1 MTARHR
7 NTNGSGKF
15 HSDAQGLG
23 NPMFTQPQPMTNRV
37 LSPRVKA
44 LKVLVVDDEHYMRKV
59 TRTILTAIGV
69 KTILEAPDA
78 MAGIELA
85 RTQLP
90 DLMIID
96 WEMPVI
102 DGAQLVRMIRTPG
115 EFPAPETPIIMLSAH
130 SDLWRV
136 VESARIGA
144 NEFVRKPVSIKTLE
158 DRIIAVVDR
167 PRPTVRLDGYYGP
180 MPRRLV
186 PIETFEGERPALTP
200 AGNSQP

>member
-1 MTARHR
+1 M
-7 NTNGSGKF
+7 
-15 HSDAQGLG
+15 HS
-23 NPMFTQPQPMTNRV
+23 QPMTTRV

-59 TRTILTAIGV
+59 TRTILSAIGV
-69 KTILEAPDA
+69 KTILEASDA
-78 MAGIELA
+78 VAGLELA

-90 DLMIID
+90 DLMIVD
-96 WEMPVI
+96 WEMPLI

-130 SDLWRV
+130 SDHWRV

-158 DRIIAVVDR
+158 DRIIAVIDR

-186 PIETFEGERPALTP
+186 PIETFDC
-200 AGNSQP
+200 

>member
-1 MTARHR
+1 MQTTLTTR
-7 NTNGSGKF
+7 
-15 HSDAQGLG
+15 
-23 NPMFTQPQPMTNRV
+23 PV
-37 LSPRVKA
+37 SPRIQA
-44 LKVLVVDDEHYMRKV
+44 LKVLVIDDEHYMRKV

-69 KTILEAPDA
+69 KTILEAPDG
-78 MAGIELA
+78 MTGLELA

-90 DLMIID
+90 HLIIID

-115 EFPAPETPIIMLSAH
+115 EFPAPDTPIIMLSAH
-130 SDLWRV
+130 SDHWRV

-158 DRIIAVVDR
+158 DRITAVINR
-167 PRPTVRLDGYYGP
+167 PRPTVQLEGYYGP

-186 PIETFEGERPALTP
+186 PLETFDDVKTKR
-200 AGNSQP
+200 

>member
-1 MTARHR
+1 
-7 NTNGSGKF
+7 
-15 HSDAQGLG
+15 
-23 NPMFTQPQPMTNRV
+23 MTNRV
-37 LSPRVKA
+37 LSPRIKA

-78 MAGIELA
+78 VAGLELA

-96 WEMPVI
+96 WEMPLI

-130 SDLWRV
+130 SDHWRV

-158 DRIIAVVDR
+158 DRIIAVIDR
-167 PRPTVRLDGYYGP
+167 PRSTVRLDGYYGP

-186 PIETFEGERPALTP
+186 PIETFDC
-200 AGNSQP
+200 

>member
-1 MTARHR
+1 MQPTMTIRPV
-7 NTNGSGKF
+7 
-15 HSDAQGLG
+15 
-23 NPMFTQPQPMTNRV
+23 NPRLQ
-37 LSPRVKA
+37 A

-69 KTILEAPDA
+69 KTILEASAA
-78 MAGIELA
+78 MTGLELA
-85 RTQLP
+85 RSQLP
-90 DLMIID
+90 NLLIID

-115 EFPAPETPIIMLSAH
+115 DFPAPDVPIIILSAH
-130 SDLWRV
+130 SDHWRV

-158 DRIIAVVDR
+158 DRILALVNR
-167 PRPTVRLDGYYGP
+167 PRPTVKLDGYYGP

-186 PIETFEGERPALTP
+186 QMEVFDVSTP
-200 AGNSQP
+200 KP